1 MHSYFTSVF
10 ISRLFF
16 KAFTVST
23 IAPTFASL
31 RRLGSTGSSCNH
43 GRHRTKKEPPIDE
56 DARKQRIER
65 LRILQLRVRARKK
78 TLTEYKKRYYVLLD
92 ENIKLKDNI
101 DVEEGENHDQVKKL
115 LRKYEK
121 FRGGIAT
128 LNDKFTVELS
138 KVKADLEKTKIK
150 TELDLQS
157 K

>member
-1 MHSYFTSVF
+1 M
-10 ISRLFF
+10 
-16 KAFTVST
+16 
-23 IAPTFASL
+23 
-31 RRLGSTGSSCNH
+31 
-43 GRHRTKKEPPIDE
+43 
-56 DARKQRIER
+56 
-65 LRILQLRVRARKK
+65 
-78 TLTEYKKRYYVLLD
+78 LLD

-157 K
+157 KCAKCK